1 MTSEKRK
8 TNKRGFYLIITLVLI
23 IGPVVFRFLR
33 VTVPAVSANTV
44 TIGISAYWD
53 KDCTKEVSSINWG
66 TMEPGVKN
74 DKTIYLRNEED
85 STITLSLAT
94 KNWSP
99 VDASDYITLNWNYN
113 GEIVSPRNVLQ
124 TILTLLVSPKIKG
137 ITSFNF
143 DIFITTV
150 TGGSGIFDQSISSG
164 KEEID
169 HDWLGVTFPQ
179 GFGSTPVIVAVIMT
193 ENGGGNCHIDLKNP
207 SASGFQVRV
216 EEDASLDGAHAKE
229 TIGWI
234 ALDPGTYNING
245 ATLVAGKNDA
255 NHNWAEVGF
264 SGFSSTPTIVA
275 QIMTENGG
283 GNCHIDLRNPSA
295 SGFQVRV
302 EEDASL
308 DGTHARETI
317 GWIAI
322 N

>member
-8 TNKRGFYLIITLVLI
+8 TNKRGFYLLISLVLI
-23 IGPVVFRFLR
+23 IVPMVLKFFPA
-33 VTVPAVSANTV
+33 TVPAVNANTV

-113 GEIVSPRNVLQ
+113 GETVSPRNVLQ

-150 TGGSGIFDQSISSG
+150 TGESGISDQS
-164 KEEID
+164 
-169 HDWLGVTFPQ
+169 
-179 GFGSTPVIVAVIMT
+179 
-193 ENGGGNCHIDLKNP
+193 
-207 SASGFQVRV
+207 
-216 EEDASLDGAHAKE
+216 
-229 TIGWI
+229 
-234 ALDPGTYNING
+234 
-245 ATLVAGKNDA
+245 TLVAGKINAD
-255 NHNWAEVGF
+255 HNWAEVGF

-283 GNCHIDLRNPSA
+283 GNCHIDLKNPSA

-302 EEDASL
+302 EEDASC
-308 DGTHARETI
+308 DGAHARETI

-322 N
+322 D